1 MRVSDCRHTA
11 RCQFTLKVENRSD
24 KAVSLLLQNLHA
36 TSNGHA
42 VSVITPQQLLAEFQ
56 SETSDSLT
64 AQQFSSPPPRSI
76 NDTSLS
82 QRQLAESGRTAAV
95 RLEEQ
100 LARMR
105 YLKKITTQMLD
116 KTSIGPAA
124 SYTGLVV
131 LDLSGVEA
139 GQIIRVRL
147 SVAATTLDFSFSARS
162 TTAK

>member
-1 MRVSDCRHTA
+1 
-11 RCQFTLKVENRSD
+11 
-24 KAVSLLLQNLHA
+24 
-36 TSNGHA
+36 
-42 VSVITPQQLLAEFQ
+42 
-56 SETSDSLT
+56 
-64 AQQFSSPPPRSI
+64 
-76 NDTSLS
+76 
-82 QRQLAESGRTAAV
+82 
-95 RLEEQ
+95 
-100 LARMR
+100 MR